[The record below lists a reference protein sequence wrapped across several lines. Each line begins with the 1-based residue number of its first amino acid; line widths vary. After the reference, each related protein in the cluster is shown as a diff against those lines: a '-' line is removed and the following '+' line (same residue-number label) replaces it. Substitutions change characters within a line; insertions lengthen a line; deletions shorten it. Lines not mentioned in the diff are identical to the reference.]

1 MSPSSQ
7 VKVGRVRTMVA
18 GRHLSQ
24 QTGLPSVPV
33 PPLQQTCELYL
44 SILEPF
50 LDVDELKRTKELVKD
65 FQKAGGVGERLQRGL
80 ERRARSTENW
90 LTDDYVKRDFL
101 TERMSLVVLSN
112 PAIVYPRKVF
122 REKQDQIRP
131 AGSWKDSLHSARAE
145 LSPDIYS
152 SAPCADD
159 RLEKGL
165 VLDRPFVPRCAAEY
179 IKGFL
184 DVKTLIDTNT
194 LPAEYMKGK
203 PLCMKQYQQL
213 ISSCRVP
220 GLKTDSVV
228 FYAKSSNPPK
238 HITVVHNN
246 QFFALD
252 VYNSDGTPLTCD
264 QLCVQLERI
273 CSFSL
278 QTDTEPVG
286 ILTTQHRDIWTKAYI
301 NLIKDKTN
309 RESVSA
315 IQSSIFTV
323 CLDGAMPPVS
333 EERYRSSVIL
343 WLLTGGGSQ
352 CNSANRWFDKG
363 LQLIIGE
370 DGICG
375 LNFTHATAD
384 GITAITLSEYVI
396 ADITRKKPQMMRP
409 AVEPL
414 PIPQKL
420 HFNITPEVTKDIEE
434 AKHEMDI
441 LVRNADLSAAVFY
454 DFGKNVMKA
463 HKMSPDAF
471 VQMALQLA
479 YYRMYQRCCPVLEP
493 ASLRTFR
500 LGRLAMM
507 NSTSGA
513 SASFVKAFDDP
524 RKQNSEKVD
533 LLENALKAH
542 RRNINMA
549 ISGHS
554 VFGHLLGLKM
564 QAVEENISMPD
575 LFTDSSYSK
584 AFDFRVS
591 TSQVTLKF
599 GCLPCVGPED
609 PGIYKVTYSI
619 MDDHI
624 DFMVSTFETSDTC
637 KETNAPLLLQALQDA
652 LLDMRTLLDQ
662 TPRARP

>member
-1 MSPSSQ
+1 MWRICSRAL
-7 VKVGRVRTMVA
+7 VKVGRVRTLVA
-18 GRHLSQ
+18 GRHLSHQ
-24 QTGLPSVPV
+24 MGLPSVPV

-122 REKQDQIRP
+122 REKQDQI
-131 AGSWKDSLHSARAE
+131 
-145 LSPDIYS
+145 
-152 SAPCADD
+152 
-159 RLEKGL
+159 
-165 VLDRPFVPRCAAEY
+165 RCAAEY

-352 CNSANRWFDKG
+352 CNSGNRWFDKG

-409 AVEPL
+409 TVEPL

-441 LVRNADLSAAVFY
+441 LVRNADLSAAVFD

-564 QAVEENISMPD
+564 QAVEENSAMPD

-637 KETNAPLLLQALQDA
+637 KETNAPLLLQALKDA

-662 TPRARP
+662 TPRARL